1 MKLLTACASL
11 LFLYLNNCFCRF
23 IKYIYESLFITSKH
37 HLQENVHF
45 FSILIDGATDSSVTE
60 NELIYLRFV
69 EDGKPVNHYFSI
81 ENVEHADAAGI
92 VQTIEQA
99 FVKKGLENW
108 KDKLIGFVQTEPLS
122 ILVLMVEL
130 LHLSKGNVRIL
141 LLSIVLLTD
150 LSLLPIVLSSI
161 T

>member
-37 HLQENVHF
+37 HLQDDVHF

-108 KDKLIGFVQTEPLS
+108 KDKLIGFVQS
-122 ILVLMVEL
+122 ILVLVVEL

>member
-1 MKLLTACASL
+1 VSID
-11 LFLYLNNCFCRF
+11 NV
-23 IKYIYESLFITSKH
+23 YIESA
-37 HLQENVHF
+37 E
-45 FSILIDGATDSSVTE
+45 
-60 NELIYLRFV
+60 
-69 EDGKPVNHYFSI
+69 
-81 ENVEHADAAGI
+81 EHADAAGI